1 MNGAIHHAWRSM
13 RRRRLAGAI
22 ATLGVLVTVAVAMP
36 AAGAPGDTSD
46 QATSD
51 LWDSISGALPA
62 TRGGAEAV
70 IEPESFRAFALD
82 VDGLEAALADAPPD
96 ATLSA
101 APKALSRAAS
111 SPLILSLPAP
121 KGGFQRF
128 AVEESSVMEAGLAAK
143 HPEIKTYAGR
153 GIDDP
158 AATIRADLTPLG
170 FHASVRSPQGAWY
183 IDPYYRLDSSV
194 YVSYYGRDLEDS
206 RGTFVEREG
215 DDGAEQ
221 ADAFLGLDLAAADVP
236 EGPIVTRRTY
246 RLALLSDPTY
256 ATFFGGPANVTA
268 AKVTL
273 VNRVNQVYEDETAIR
288 MILIANNDLI
298 NLDTPAQMTGANG
311 PCGSAPCYTPAQ
323 ATSCAGATLTRTRI
337 VIGQLI
343 GASNFDVGHIGLG
356 NPGGGVASLGVVGGN
371 NKAQGCT
378 GLSTPVGD
386 FFAVDYV
393 AHEIGHQFA
402 GNHTF
407 NGTQSNCSGGNRS
420 AANSF
425 EPGSGS
431 SIMAYAGICQQDNL
445 QPHSDPYWSHRS
457 FTEIT
462 ALVTGDRPP
471 INEVQNV
478 SLTDFSGGNETQSF
492 QLTGFGGTDSFQLEY
507 QGNLSAPIV
516 NGTNYNA
523 AGIQAAIEDIAGWPA
538 GATLTITGIGGA
550 GAPAAAG
557 FDVAFGGTLANT
569 DVSTFA
575 VVNGVGVTGIVSTP
589 FNGGPTADSFTL
601 NYEGT
606 NSVPIVN
613 DSNYSAA
620 GIAAALQG
628 LSEVQTVSLTGYDAD
643 GDSFTLNYNGVDTV
657 PIIRGQ
663 NNTTAGIQNALQGGN
678 EQQQAILT
686 GFNGAT
692 QSFQIE
698 LGGTLSAVLGSGG
711 LAISNANVAA
721 AVNAI
726 PGFAGTV
733 TSANA
738 GNTGFTLTF
747 AGASAGIDVPSISI
761 VNCTGGCTSSVR
773 ELAKGGGAIA
783 GWPAGGTVAVSA
795 LSDAGFTLTFGGG
808 HQGTDVA
815 ALSVTNG
822 VGGVT
827 GTVAETVKGTAG
839 ILPPGATATVAA
851 FGATGIFNDFG
862 FQVTFGG
869 TLGLVNVSQLAL
881 TNANGFTGYV
891 GETAKGGAVDNKGW
905 VIEVTD
911 NHAPVVTTP
920 TEYTIPLRTPF
931 ALTGSATDFDG
942 DTLTYMWEQNDRGAA
957 AGTALVNNTKTNG
970 PLFRQFGTAANVS
983 ATDTLLS
990 PSPGLNAVDGNPTRV
1005 FPDLAQIL
1013 ANNTNAVTGTCPAAP
1028 PAPTPLPAD
1037 VRDCFSEFLPTADW
1051 VGFLGDRTLNFKLTA
1066 RDGNPGAGGL
1076 GSADT
1081 RLVLA
1086 PTAGPFLV
1094 TSHGAPGA
1102 VTGGSAQTVTWDVAG
1117 TNLAP
1122 VNTAEVK
1129 ISLSIDGG
1137 VTYPHVLAAATPND
1151 GSQSVTIPNTATTKA
1166 RIKVEAVGNV
1176 FFDISGA
1183 DVTIQAVPVVTT
1195 TNRSVQYSDG
1205 ISPLVVVSATDE
1217 DSPGSALSASATGLP
1232 AGLSLSVVST
1242 SSGSTLPGTRSWTLA
1257 GTTTAAPG
1265 VYPVSV
1271 TVTDDTGGST
1281 TAGLTITVTRED
1293 ATPTYVGDA
1302 LAYAGSGG
1310 SASVLLRATV
1320 RDSAVVPGSGD
1331 AAPGD
1336 IRNATVT
1343 FREGSTTLCGP
1354 VPVQLIN
1361 GSLTTGAANCAA
1373 TLALGSHNVE
1383 AVVGSYYVGTGVGL
1397 VRVVTP
1403 TGSPAPNDSHTNG
1416 RGNILA
1422 SSSGGVYAAAAGT
1435 REYFDFD
1442 IKFNTSS
1449 GPSGQVEILF
1459 TSGGRSYQIDSSD
1472 IDSLGASLAKADFR
1486 ATATLTDVTNQ
1497 RRPIV
1502 VASNVTLHV
1511 MATDAGGDSI
1521 GIALWSGNRLLHSS
1535 RWTGFSTLEQALAGG
1550 NLNVR

>member
-1 MNGAIHHAWRSM
+1 MNGSIHRVWRSM

-22 ATLGVLVTVAVAMP
+22 ATLGVVVAVAVAMP
-36 AAGAPGDTSD
+36 AAGAPGDLSE

-51 LWDSISGALPA
+51 LWEAIPGTLPE
-62 TRGGAEAV
+62 TKGGAEAV
-70 IEPESFRAFALD
+70 VEPDSFRAFELD
-82 VDGLEAALADAPPD
+82 VDGLEAALADAPAD

-101 APKALSRAAS
+101 APKALSRTAAS
-111 SPLILSLPAP
+111 ALILSLPAP

-128 AVEESSVMEAGLAAK
+128 AVEESQVMEAELAAR
-143 HPEIKTYAGR
+143 HPEIKTYSGR

-170 FHASVRSPQGAWY
+170 FHASVRSPNGAWY
-183 IDPYYRLDSSV
+183 IDPYYHLDQSV
-194 YVSYYGRDLEDS
+194 YVTYYGRDLEDPH
-206 RGTFVEREG
+206 GTFVERE
-215 DDGAEQ
+215 DEGAAE

-311 PCGSAPCYTPAQ
+311 PCGSAPCYTPGQ

-343 GASNFDVGHIGLG
+343 GASNYDVGHIGLG

-407 NGTQSNCSGGNRS
+407 NGNQFNCAGGNRS

-492 QLTGFGGTDSFQLEY
+492 QLTGFGGTDSFQLQY

-523 AGIQAAIEDIAGWPA
+523 AGIQAAIEGIAGWPA
-538 GATLTITGIGGA
+538 GATLTITAIGGA
-550 GAPAAAG
+550 GAPTTAG
-557 FDVAFGGTLANT
+557 FDVAFGGTLAST

-589 FNGGPTADSFTL
+589 FNGGPTFDSFTL

-613 DSNYSAA
+613 DSNYSAV
-620 GIAAALQG
+620 GITAALQ
-628 LSEVQTVSLTGYDAD
+628 
-643 GDSFTLNYNGVDTV
+643 
-657 PIIRGQ
+657 
-663 NNTTAGIQNALQGGN
+663 
-678 EQQQAILT
+678 
-686 GFNGAT
+686 
-692 QSFQIE
+692 
-698 LGGTLSAVLGSGG
+698 
-711 LAISNANVAA
+711 
-721 AVNAI
+721 
-726 PGFAGTV
+726 
-733 TSANA
+733 
-738 GNTGFTLTF
+738 
-747 AGASAGIDVPSISI
+747 
-761 VNCTGGCTSSVR
+761 
-773 ELAKGGGAIA
+773 
-783 GWPAGGTVAVSA
+783 
-795 LSDAGFTLTFGGG
+795 
-808 HQGTDVA
+808 
-815 ALSVTNG
+815 
-822 VGGVT
+822 
-827 GTVAETVKGTAG
+827 G

-851 FGATGIFNDFG
+851 FGAAGTFNDFG

-881 TNANGFTGYV
+881 TNVNGFTGYV
-891 GETAKGGAVDNKGW
+891 GETAKGGPVDNKGW

-942 DTLTYMWEQNDRGAA
+942 DPLTYMWEQNDRGGAT
-957 AGTALVNNTKTNG
+957 GTALVNNTKANG

-990 PSPGLNAVDGNPTRV
+990 PSPGLNAVNGNPTRV

-1013 ANNTNAVTGTCPAAP
+1013 ANNTNAVTGTCPAGPAP
-1028 PAPTPLPAD
+1028 PTPLPPD

-1076 GSADT
+1076 GSAGT

-1102 VTGGSAQTVTWDVAG
+1102 ITGGSAQTVTWDVAG
-1117 TNLAP
+1117 TNAAP

-1137 VTYPHVLAAATPND
+1137 VTYPHVLAAATAND
-1151 GSQSVTIPNTATTKA
+1151 GSESVTIPNTATTKA

-1195 TNRSVQYSDG
+1195 TDRSVQYSDG
-1205 ISPLVVVSATDE
+1205 IAPAVVVSATDE
-1217 DSPGSALSASATGLP
+1217 DSPGSALSATATGLP

-1265 VYPVSV
+1265 TYPVSV
-1271 TVTDDTGGST
+1271 TVTDETGGST
-1281 TAGLTITVTRED
+1281 TAGFTITVTRED

-1302 LAYAGSGG
+1302 LAYAGPGG
-1310 SASVLLRATV
+1310 SATVLLRATV

-1331 AAPGD
+1331 TAPGD

-1361 GSLTTGAANCAA
+1361 GSLTTGAANCSAS
-1373 TLALGSHNVE
+1373 LALGSHNVE
-1383 AVVGSYYVGTGVGL
+1383 AVVGNYYVGTGVGL
-1397 VRVVTP
+1397 VRIVTAA
-1403 TGSPAPNDSHTNG
+1403 GSPAPNDSHTNG

-1422 SSSGGVYAAAAGT
+1422 SSSGGVYAATSGT

-1459 TSGGRSYQIDSSD
+1459 TSGGREYKIASSD

-1497 RRPIV
+1497 RRPILI
-1502 VASNVTLHV
+1502 ASNVTLHV

>member
-1 MNGAIHHAWRSM
+1 M
-13 RRRRLAGAI
+13 
-22 ATLGVLVTVAVAMP
+22 
-36 AAGAPGDTSD
+36 
-46 QATSD
+46 
-51 LWDSISGALPA
+51 
-62 TRGGAEAV
+62 
-70 IEPESFRAFALD
+70 
-82 VDGLEAALADAPPD
+82 
-96 ATLSA
+96 
-101 APKALSRAAS
+101 
-111 SPLILSLPAP
+111 
-121 KGGFQRF
+121 
-128 AVEESSVMEAGLAAK
+128 
-143 HPEIKTYAGR
+143 
-153 GIDDP
+153 
-158 AATIRADLTPLG
+158 
-170 FHASVRSPQGAWY
+170 
-183 IDPYYRLDSSV
+183 
-194 YVSYYGRDLEDS
+194 
-206 RGTFVEREG
+206 
-215 DDGAEQ
+215 
-221 ADAFLGLDLAAADVP
+221 
-236 EGPIVTRRTY
+236 
-246 RLALLSDPTY
+246 
-256 ATFFGGPANVTA
+256 
-268 AKVTL
+268 
-273 VNRVNQVYEDETAIR
+273 
-288 MILIANNDLI
+288 
-298 NLDTPAQMTGANG
+298 
-311 PCGSAPCYTPAQ
+311 
-323 ATSCAGATLTRTRI
+323 
-337 VIGQLI
+337 I

-523 AGIQAAIEDIAGWPA
+523 AGIQAAIEGIAGWPA

-643 GDSFTLNYNGVDTV
+643 GDSFTLNYNGVDSV
-657 PIIRGQ
+657 PIVRGQ

-698 LGGTLSAVLGSGG
+698 LGGNLSAVLGSGG

-773 ELAKGGGAIA
+773 ELAKGGGPIA
-783 GWPAGGTVAVSA
+783 GWPAGGTVAVGG

-815 ALSVTNG
+815 PLSVTNG
-822 VGGVT
+822 VGGVS

-851 FGATGIFNDFG
+851 FGAAGNFNDFG

-881 TNANGFTGYV
+881 TNVNGFTGYV
-891 GETAKGGAVDNKGW
+891 GETAKGGPIDNKGW

-942 DTLTYMWEQNDRGAA
+942 DTLTYMWEQNDRGGAT
-957 AGTALVNNTKTNG
+957 GTALVNNIKTNG

-1013 ANNTNAVTGTCPAAP
+1013 ANNTNAVTGTCPAGP
-1028 PAPTPLPAD
+1028 PAPTPLPPD

-1102 VTGGSAQTVTWDVAG
+1102 ITGGSAQTVTWDVAG
-1117 TNLAP
+1117 TNRRSGEHGRGEDQPLHRRRGHLP
-1122 VNTAEVK
+1122 
-1129 ISLSIDGG
+1129 
-1137 VTYPHVLAAATPND
+1137 
-1151 GSQSVTIPNTATTKA
+1151 A
-1166 RIKVEAVGNV
+1166 RPRRRDSERRVAVG
-1176 FFDISGA
+1176 DDPEHG
-1183 DVTIQAVPVVTT
+1183 DHEGPDQGGGRRKRLLRHLRRRRHDPGRPGRHDHGPVGP
-1195 TNRSVQYSDG
+1195 VQRRH
-1205 ISPLVVVSATDE
+1205 
-1217 DSPGSALSASATGLP
+1217 LP
-1232 AGLSLSVVST
+1232 AGRRL
-1242 SSGSTLPGTRSWTLA
+1242 GHRRGLA
-1257 GTTTAAPG
+1257 GLGAQRLGHRSPGGPVALGRLDLERLDAPG
-1265 VYPVSV
+1265 
-1271 TVTDDTGGST
+1271 DAELDARRHHDGGARCLSRLGHRHGRHGRLDHGR
-1281 TAGLTITVTRED
+1281 AHHH
-1293 ATPTYVGDA
+1293 GDE
-1302 LAYAGSGG
+1302 GG
-1310 SASVLLRATV
+1310 RDPDLRGRRARV
-1320 RDSAVVPGSGD
+1320 RGPGRIRFG

-1336 IRNATVT
+1336 
-1343 FREGSTTLCGP
+1343 
-1354 VPVQLIN
+1354 
-1361 GSLTTGAANCAA
+1361 GARQRGRPG
-1373 TLALGSHNVE
+1373 LG
-1383 AVVGSYYVGTGVGL
+1383 
-1397 VRVVTP
+1397 R
-1403 TGSPAPNDSHTNG
+1403 
-1416 RGNILA
+1416 R
-1422 SSSGGVYAAAAGT
+1422 
-1435 REYFDFD
+1435 
-1442 IKFNTSS
+1442 
-1449 GPSGQVEILF
+1449 
-1459 TSGGRSYQIDSSD
+1459 
-1472 IDSLGASLAKADFR
+1472 R
-1486 ATATLTDVTNQ
+1486 A
-1497 RRPIV
+1497 R
-1502 VASNVTLHV
+1502 
-1511 MATDAGGDSI
+1511 
-1521 GIALWSGNRLLHSS
+1521 
-1535 RWTGFSTLEQALAGG
+1535 
-1550 NLNVR
+1550 